1 MKLSALIVLLLLIG
15 TANRVYSQDEMR
27 LRMGVKLEK
36 DITKKLKVDLLPE
49 IRLESKTQLEET
61 LLETGL
67 TYELLKFLD
76 VAGQYRLSFIPEQ
89 EGAQHRFAIDLKPQV
104 ALKDLK
110 LQYRLRY
117 TNYTDFDIETEDN
130 SSYFRN
136 RLQCKYDF
144 NNFPLTPFVSA
155 ELYYRA
161 DKEDFNKSR
170 YGTGFEL
177 RLNKT
182 TEIECYYL
190 LRYKHKNDKTEQ
202 VIGIEFKIKI

>member
-1 MKLSALIVLLLLIG
+1 MKLSGLILLLLLIG
-15 TANRVYSQDEMR
+15 ITSRVFAQDEMK
-27 LRMGVKLEK
+27 LRMGVQLQKN
-36 DITKKLKVDLLPE
+36 ITKKLKVELLPE

-67 TYELLKFLD
+67 SYKLLKFLD

-89 EGAQHRFAIDLKPQV
+89 EGVQHRFAIDLKPHV

-130 SSYFRN
+130 STYFRS

-144 NNFPLTPFVSA
+144 NNFPITPFVSA

-177 RLNKT
+177 RLNKN
-182 TEIECYYL
+182 TEVECYYL
-190 LRYKHKNDKTEQ
+190 LRYKHKNDKTKQ
-202 VIGIEFKIKI
+202 IIGIEFKIKI